1 MTETESQEQQLLEDK
16 LHAALEEAWTKANAA
31 LEEAVKGD
39 ENAAKK
45 VWLAAEAAEY
55 SSLLYSLTYGLEDVD
70 PPVRK
75 TKGRDT
81 TELVKESVEALNLI
95 RTRKQTEPQ
104 EAYGML
110 RNAAHSLRTAY
121 LATSRRAKGQGSFN

>member
-1 MTETESQEQQLLEDK
+1 MTETESQEQQLLEEK
-16 LHAALEEAWTKANAA
+16 LRTALEEAWAKGSAA
-31 LEEAVKGD
+31 LEEIVKGD
-39 ENAAKK
+39 EGDAKK

-70 PPVRK
+70 PPVRE

-81 TELVKESVEALNLI
+81 TELVKEAVEALNLI
-95 RTRKQTEPQ
+95 RTGKLKDQQ

-110 RNAAHSLRTAY
+110 RNAAQSLRTVY
-121 LATSRRAKGQGSFN
+121 LASLKKREGSR

>member
-31 LEEAVKGD
+31 LEEVVKGD
-39 ENAAKK
+39 EGDAKK

-70 PPVRK
+70 PPVRE
-75 TKGRDT
+75 TKSRDT

-95 RTRKQTEPQ
+95 RTRKQPEPQ
-104 EAYGML
+104 KAYGML

-121 LATSRRAKGQGSFN
+121 LAHLKKGEGSR